1 MHQILFEPVSV
12 NLAYDHT
19 HKQSRPL
26 SVVWAQR
33 NYPILEV
40 GLHHSYRHGN
50 TRHHVYSVTSHGLFF
65 RLNLNTDSMSW
76 LLEEVSD
83 GLPD

>member
-1 MHQILFEPVSV
+1 MHQTLSEPVSV
-12 NLAYDHT
+12 NLAYDHKR
-19 HKQSRPL
+19 KQSRPL
-26 SVVWAQR
+26 SVLWAGR

-40 GLHHSYRHGN
+40 GLHHSYLRGA

-65 RLNLNTDSMSW
+65 RLNLDTDSMSW
-76 LLEEVSD
+76 HLEEISD